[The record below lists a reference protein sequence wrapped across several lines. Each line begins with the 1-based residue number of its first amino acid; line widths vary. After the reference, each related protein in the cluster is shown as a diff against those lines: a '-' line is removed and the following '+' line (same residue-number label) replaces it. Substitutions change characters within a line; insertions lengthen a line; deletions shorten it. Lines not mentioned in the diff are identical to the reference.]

1 MYMLFYYC
9 MSRRLRNFF
18 ISVAAG
24 YFVLLY
30 FSPQLANFSLA
41 VFVVLMIPF
50 LILRHI
56 FLDKIYRNS
65 ISIVP
70 KRFIIGN
77 NAINNEHCTVMYT
90 PDEKIV
96 VMDNVADRNHAKR
109 MFTLNKGKVNINKS
123 WNRLCRVFD
132 GFITL
137 DSLASFFSYDT
148 KIEIVTLEAKVKH
161 IEKQQVDIDVSK
173 IGPSFVAMDEIHPD
187 SYSKGTEKPREVKE
201 NFVDIDKMKEQEP
214 VKQREEKAPE
224 FVEMGEILSNSS
236 NKIDVN
242 VATSSELSILPG
254 INIIMAKKIVE
265 YRDTNGLFKN
275 IDDFI
280 KAANVKDHFV
290 PKIKSMIVAGQPQDN
305 KPDDDNFEG
314 RVVDF

>member
-1 MYMLFYYC
+1 MN
-9 MSRRLRNFF
+9 RRLRNFF
-18 ISVAAG
+18 ITVAAI

-30 FSPQLANFSLA
+30 YSPQTANFALA
-41 VFVVLMIPF
+41 VFAVLMVPV

-56 FLDKIYRNS
+56 FLDKLYQSS
-65 ISIVP
+65 IKIVP
-70 KRFIIGN
+70 KRFVIGN

-96 VMDNVADRNHAKR
+96 VMDNNADKTHAKR
-109 MFTLNKGKVNINKS
+109 MFTLNKGKVNINRA

-148 KIEIVTLEAKVKH
+148 KIDIITLEAKVKH
-161 IEKQQVDIDVSK
+161 IEHKQVDIDVSK
-173 IGPSFVAMDEIHPD
+173 LGPSFVAMDEIQPD

-201 NFVDIDKMKEQEP
+201 NFIDINKMKEQEP
-214 VKQREEKAPE
+214 VKPREEKAPE
-224 FVEMGEILSNSS
+224 FVEMGEILSKST

-242 VATSSELSILPG
+242 AAAASELSILPG
-254 INIIMAKKIVE
+254 INIVLAKKIVE
-265 YRDTNGLFKN
+265 YRDKNGLFKD

-280 KAANVKDHFV
+280 KAAEVKEHFV
-290 PKIKSMIVAGQPQDN
+290 SKIKNMIEVGNPSED
-305 KPDDDNFEG
+305 KPDDDNYEG

>member
-1 MYMLFYYC
+1 MN
-9 MSRRLRNFF
+9 RRLRNFF
-18 ISVAAG
+18 ITVAAI

-30 FSPQLANFSLA
+30 YSPQTANFALA
-41 VFVVLMIPF
+41 VFAVLMVPV

-56 FLDKIYRNS
+56 FLDKLYQSS
-65 ISIVP
+65 IKIVP
-70 KRFIIGN
+70 KRFVIGN

-96 VMDNVADRNHAKR
+96 VMDNNADKTHAKR
-109 MFTLNKGKVNINKS
+109 MFTINKGKVNINRA

-148 KIEIVTLEAKVKH
+148 KIDIITLEAKVKH
-161 IEKQQVDIDVSK
+161 IEHKQVDIDVSK
-173 IGPSFVAMDEIHPD
+173 LGPSFVAMDEIQPD

-201 NFVDIDKMKEQEP
+201 NFIDINKMKEQEP
-214 VKQREEKAPE
+214 VKPREEKSPE
-224 FVEMGEILSNSS
+224 FVEMGEILSKST

-242 VATSSELSILPG
+242 TAAASELSILPG
-254 INIIMAKKIVE
+254 INIVLAKKIVE
-265 YRDTNGLFKN
+265 YRDKNGLFKD

-280 KAANVKDHFV
+280 KAAEVKEHFV
-290 PKIKSMIVAGQPQDN
+290 SKIKNMIEVGKPSED
-305 KPDDDNFEG
+305 KPDDDNYEG

>member
-1 MYMLFYYC
+1 MN
-9 MSRRLRNFF
+9 RRLRNFF
-18 ISVAAG
+18 ITVAAI

-30 FSPQLANFSLA
+30 YSPQTANFALA
-41 VFVVLMIPF
+41 VFAVLMVPV

-56 FLDKIYRNS
+56 FLDKLYQSS
-65 ISIVP
+65 IKIVP
-70 KRFIIGN
+70 KRFVIGN

-96 VMDNVADRNHAKR
+96 VMDNNADKTHAKR
-109 MFTLNKGKVNINKS
+109 MFTLNKGKVNINRA

-148 KIEIVTLEAKVKH
+148 KIDIITLEAKVKH
-161 IEKQQVDIDVSK
+161 IEHKQVDIDVSK
-173 IGPSFVAMDEIHPD
+173 LGPSFVAMDEIQPD

-201 NFVDIDKMKEQEP
+201 NFIDINKMKEQEP
-214 VKQREEKAPE
+214 VKPREEKAPE
-224 FVEMGEILSNSS
+224 FVEMGEILSKST

-242 VATSSELSILPG
+242 TAAASELSILPG
-254 INIIMAKKIVE
+254 INIVLAKKIVE
-265 YRDTNGLFKN
+265 YRDKNGLFKD

-280 KAANVKDHFV
+280 KAAEVKEHFV
-290 PKIKSMIVAGQPQDN
+290 SKIKNMIEVGKPSED
-305 KPDDDNFEG
+305 KPDDDNYEG

>member
-1 MYMLFYYC
+1 MN
-9 MSRRLRNFF
+9 RRLRNFF
-18 ISVAAG
+18 ITVAAI

-30 FSPQLANFSLA
+30 YSPQTANFALA
-41 VFVVLMIPF
+41 VFAVLMVPV

-56 FLDKIYRNS
+56 FLDKLYQSS
-65 ISIVP
+65 IKIVP
-70 KRFIIGN
+70 KRFVIGN

-96 VMDNVADRNHAKR
+96 VMDNNADKTHAKR
-109 MFTLNKGKVNINKS
+109 MFTLNKGKVNINRA

-148 KIEIVTLEAKVKH
+148 KIDIITLEAKVKH
-161 IEKQQVDIDVSK
+161 IEHKQVDIDVSK
-173 IGPSFVAMDEIHPD
+173 LGPSFVAMDEIQPD

-201 NFVDIDKMKEQEP
+201 NFIDINKMKEQEP
-214 VKQREEKAPE
+214 VKPREEKAPE
-224 FVEMGEILSNSS
+224 FVEMGEILSKST

-242 VATSSELSILPG
+242 TAAASELSILPG
-254 INIIMAKKIVE
+254 INIVLAKKIVE
-265 YRDTNGLFKN
+265 YRDKNGLFKD

-280 KAANVKDHFV
+280 KAAEVKEHFV
-290 PKIKSMIVAGQPQDN
+290 SKIKNMIEVGKPSED
-305 KPDDDNFEG
+305 KPDDDNYEG
-314 RVVDF
+314 RIVDF